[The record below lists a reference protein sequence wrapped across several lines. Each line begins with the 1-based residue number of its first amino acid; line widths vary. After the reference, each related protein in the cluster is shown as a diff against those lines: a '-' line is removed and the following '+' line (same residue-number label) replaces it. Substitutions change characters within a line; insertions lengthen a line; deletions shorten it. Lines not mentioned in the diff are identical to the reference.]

1 MTDEQRVLAE
11 VREEQGTVFLALDN
25 GEVLELAPQ
34 SVPRAL
40 PAAGESISSPLL
52 AEIRLAAERKI
63 VARRLFAMLDRRL
76 YPVARLRA
84 KLDEG
89 GYSDEAIEAVLEQM
103 AANGIYSDR
112 QFAEAYCR
120 DCLRSKAVGRRYL
133 ENKLREKR
141 VSKEMASTVPSEILD
156 TETEKELALKAARD
170 RWPRV
175 SGLEKRKA
183 EARITRFLIGRGFP
197 VGVARQAVR
206 QVQNE
211 DGQEDRP

>member
-1 MTDEQRVLAE
+1 MTDEQRFLAE

-40 PAAGESISSPLL
+40 PAVGESISSPLL

-63 VARRLFAMLDRRL
+63 VARRLFTMLDRRL
-76 YPVARLRA
+76 YPVARLKA

-89 GYSDEAIEAVLEQM
+89 GYSNEAIEAVLEQM

-141 VSKEMASTVPSEILD
+141 VSKEVASRVPSEILD
-156 TETEKELALKAARD
+156 SEMEKHLAMQAARS
-170 RWPRV
+170 RWKRV
-175 SGLEKRKA
+175 AGLEKRKA
-183 EARITRFLIGRGFP
+183 ETRVIRYLIGRGFP
-197 VGVARQAVR
+197 VGVASKAVR
-206 QVQNE
+206 QIQNE
-211 DGQEDRP
+211 DSQEESP

>member
-1 MTDEQRVLAE
+1 MTDEQRFLAE

-34 SVPRAL
+34 SVPRTL
-40 PAAGESISSPLL
+40 PAVGESISSPLL

-76 YPVARLRA
+76 YPVARLKT
-84 KLDEG
+84 KLDES
-89 GYSDEAIEAVLEQM
+89 GYSNEAIEAVLEQM
-103 AANGIYSDR
+103 SANGIYSDR

-141 VSKEMASTVPSEILD
+141 VSKEVASTVPSEILD
-156 TETEKELALKAARD
+156 TETEIELALQAARS
-170 RWPRV
+170 RWKKVAR
-175 SGLEKRKA
+175 LEKRKA
-183 EARITRFLIGRGFP
+183 ETRVIRYLIGRGFP
-197 VGVARQAVR
+197 VGVASKAVR
-206 QVQNE
+206 QIQNE
-211 DGQEDRP
+211 DPQEESP